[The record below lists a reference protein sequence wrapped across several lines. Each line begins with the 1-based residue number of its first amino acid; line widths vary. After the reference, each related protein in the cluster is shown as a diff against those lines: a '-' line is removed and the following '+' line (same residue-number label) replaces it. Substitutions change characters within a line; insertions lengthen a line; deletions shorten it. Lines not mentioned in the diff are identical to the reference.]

1 MHRCLELAERGR
13 GKTGLNPLVGA
24 VLVRGDQ
31 IIAEGW
37 HSEFGC
43 DHAERDLITKFDQDI
58 QQEDALY
65 VNLEPCIHQ
74 GKTPPCTELIIEKGI
89 KKVVFGMLD
98 PNPIVAG
105 QGIQALIDHGVEV
118 IGQVERARCER
129 LNRGF
134 TSFVRKGR
142 PWITLK
148 RAQTKDGKIAN
159 KDGSPLKI
167 TTEEQDQWSHEWL
180 RAKHDAVLVGVE
192 TVIRD
197 DPQLTVRL
205 KNKNIV
211 QVNSLRIVLDPNC
224 RTPDNARI
232 LNDGTIIVVASGA
245 DVPQAIRKSGVK
257 IIEASV
263 TDGVFEFSD
272 LWDALITPADDFNG
286 ITSILVEGGPKTWNT
301 FKGQGIV
308 DEEVI
313 LIGKRTCLSEELKL
327 NI

>member
-1 MHRCLELAERGR
+1 MNHSKYIHRCLELAERGR
-13 GKTGLNPLVGA
+13 GKTGVNPLVGA
-24 VLVRGDQ
+24 VLVRDNQ

-43 DHAERDLITKFDQDI
+43 NHAERDLITKFDQDI

-65 VNLEPCIHQ
+65 VNLEPCIHH
-74 GKTPPCTELIIEKGI
+74 GKTPPCTELIVEKGI
-89 KKVVFGMLD
+89 NKVVFGMLD

-105 QGIQALIDHGVEV
+105 QGIAALKDAGVEL
-118 IGQVERARCER
+118 IGPVERVSCER

-159 KDGSPLKI
+159 EKDGSTLKI

-180 RAKHDAVLVGVE
+180 RARHDAVLVGVE
-192 TVIRD
+192 TIIRD

-211 QVNSLRIVLDPNC
+211 QVNPLRIVLDPNC
-224 RTPDNARI
+224 RVPENAQI
-232 LNDGTIIVVASGA
+232 IGDGTIIVTVPGA
-245 DVPQAIRKSGVK
+245 DVPQAIKESGVK
-257 IIEASV
+257 IIKISA
-263 TDGVFEFSD
+263 TDGIFDLSD
-272 LWDALITPADDFNG
+272 LWDSLITPSDGFNG
-286 ITSILVEGGPKTWNT
+286 ITSILVEGGSKTWES
-301 FKGQGIV
+301 FKNAGMM
-308 DEEVI
+308 DEEVV
-313 LIGKRTCLSEELKL
+313 LIG
-327 NI
+327 